1 MENELLRQQ
10 SVYFPKIIH
19 LLNTFKKVFADAY
32 FSQSPQKIREAFLE
46 QYTSL
51 VLDPVAKYN
60 SELFSFSDREFS
72 MLKSTHRKKELYQGI
87 PSIIRKGSDA
97 LIERGIAQ

>member
-1 MENELLRQQ
+1 MK
-10 SVYFPKIIH
+10 V
-19 LLNTFKKVFADAY
+19 FKKVFADTY

-51 VLDPVAKYN
+51 VLNPVVKYD
-60 SELFSFSDREFS
+60 SELLSFSDRES
-72 MLKSTHRKKELYQGI
+72 MILERTHRKKELYEGI

-97 LIERGIAQ
+97 LIERGVAQ